1 MNQRILVIE
10 DDSIIRAELITLL
23 EGNDYEALGITD
35 FTAVVQ
41 TVRAFQPHLIL
52 LDIKLPQTN
61 GFTICS
67 QIRSF
72 SNVPIIF
79 VTSCTT
85 DMDELNSIMLGGDA
99 FITKPYNTA
108 ILLARIASL

>member
-1 MNQRILVIE
+1 MKQKILVIE
-10 DDSIIRAELITLL
+10 DDPIIQAELVTLL
-23 EGNDYEALGITD
+23 EGNNYEALTITD

-41 TVRAFQPHLIL
+41 TVKVFQPHLIL

-79 VTSCTT
+79 VTSCRSEEHTSELQCT
-85 DMDELNSIMLGGDA
+85 DYFCDKLHYRHGRVEQYYVGW
-99 FITKPYNTA
+99 
-108 ILLARIASL
+108 